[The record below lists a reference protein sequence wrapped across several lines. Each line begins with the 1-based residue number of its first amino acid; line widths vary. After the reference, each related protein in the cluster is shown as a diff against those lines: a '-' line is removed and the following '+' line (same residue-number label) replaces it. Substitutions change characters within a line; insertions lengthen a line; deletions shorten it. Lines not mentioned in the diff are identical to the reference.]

1 MKIEI
6 VDEKVYERTVTPKDG
21 RPPVK
26 FRTQKAF
33 AFLEDSPYPK
43 EFNLQL
49 WEHPPFPVGHYSLLD
64 LSFKIDKYGNLG
76 LKSNLSL
83 GA

>member
-6 VDEKVYERTVTPKDG
+6 VDTKVYERTFTPKDG
-21 RPPVK
+21 RKPIT

-33 AFLEDSPYPK
+33 AQLDDKPYPV

-49 WEHPPFPVGHYSLLD
+49 WDHPAFPVGHYNLLD
-64 LSFKIDKYGNLG
+64 LSFKIDKYGNLA
-76 LKSNLSL
+76 LKSSLSL
-83 GA
+83 G

>member
-6 VDEKVYERTVTPKDG
+6 VDEKVYERTITPKSG
-21 RPPVK
+21 KSPIT

-33 AFLEDSPYPK
+33 AFLDDKPYPV

-49 WEHPPFPVGHYSLLD
+49 WEHPAFPVGTYNLLD
-64 LSFKIDKYGNLG
+64 LSYRIDKYGNLG
-76 LKSNLSL
+76 LKSFLIL
-83 GA
+83 GN